1 MVEVTTSFS
10 DEIFALMSYFAREKQ
25 ISVAELIRQAT
36 VSRLEDEADIHDAKA
51 VLENDDDE
59 ILSHEEFW
67 RGLES

>member
-10 DEIFALMSYFAREKQ
+10 DEIFALMSDFAREKQ